1 LARERF
7 VGGNEKQFSGQQ
19 FVIFPQT
26 SLMEN
31 KIIFSLWTT

>member
-1 LARERF
+1 VRF
-7 VGGNEKQFSGQQ
+7 VGGNEKQFLGQE

-31 KIIFSLWTT
+31 KIISSLWLTYSV